1 MGLGDDGSKVESW
14 DVKKSKG
21 RKKKDDDDDDEVE
34 ETGCWIKLRF
44 IGSCITSRSKV
55 ENSVSGISTHES
67 KSTNDTSRDQPAA
80 PAIPSTT
87 TSNAESNSSS
97 SKLEEELKVSSRL
110 RKFAFN
116 DLKLATRNFRP
127 ESLLGEGGFGCV
139 FKGWI
144 EENGTA
150 PVKPGTG
157 LTVAV
162 KTLNHD
168 GLQGHR
174 EWLAEVNF
182 LGDLVHP
189 NLVKFIGYCI
199 EDDQRLL
206 VYEFMPRGSLENH
219 LFRRSLPLP
228 WSIRMKIAVGAA
240 KGLAFLHEE
249 AERPV
254 IYRDFKTS
262 NILLDAVFIWL
273 PYLLLPGIQCQTF
286 GFGLAKDAPDEGK
299 THVSTRV
306 MGTYGYAAPEYVMT
320 GHLTSKSDVY
330 SFGVVLLEMLTGRRS
345 MDKNRPNGEHNLV
358 EWARPH
364 LGERRRF
371 YRLIDPRLE
380 GHFSIKGAQKAAQ
393 LAARCLSRDPKAR
406 PLMSEVV
413 DALKPLPNLK
423 DMASSSYYF
432 QTMQADR
439 VSSSPNGKNGLRN
452 QFTFPRNGQQ
462 HPRSLSIPNGSHA
475 SPYHQHAHNSPKPNG
490 AEQLTRT
497 RRQRRKS
504 AMVPIVLL
512 FFFCFPFN
520 AGARCFGS
528 FKKLQL
534 PAVGSESY
542 AFDSHNV
549 GPYTGLND
557 GRIVKYEG
565 PEAGFVEFATT
576 SANRSKEFCDGTD
589 GTDPILT
596 LICGRAIGMEINH
609 KTGELYLVDANYGLM
624 VVGSRGGLATQLA
637 GGGDAEGF
645 DQVDSLAIDPTTGA
659 VYIGDV
665 GTIFQKT
672 KNMTEILLSGDTSG
686 RLLKYEPKTKR
697 LTVLLRGLAVANG
710 VAVSKDGSFVL
721 VSEYI
726 ACRITRYWLKGP
738 KANTSEIFV
747 ELPGNPDNIQRTESG
762 DFWLAVNIQKLYP
775 KLTCFALGQR
785 ISANG
790 QILETLNFFAESII
804 QLTSPKSMSILAHY
818 TWLRW
823 IPIL

>member
-1 MGLGDDGSKVESW
+1 MGLGDDGLKVESW

-21 RKKKDDDDDDEVE
+21 RKNKDDEAVE
-34 ETGCWIKLRF
+34 ETGCCIRLRF
-44 IGSCITSRSKV
+44 FGCCISSRSKV
-55 ENSVSGISTHES
+55 DSSISGISTHET
-67 KSTNDTSRDQPAA
+67 KSPNDTSRDQPVAA
-80 PAIPSTT
+80 VIPSTT

-97 SKLEEELKVSSRL
+97 TKLEEELKVSSRL
-110 RKFAFN
+110 RKFTFN

-168 GLQGHR
+168 GLQ
-174 EWLAEVNF
+174 
-182 LGDLVHP
+182 
-189 NLVKFIGYCI
+189 
-199 EDDQRLL
+199 DDQRLL

-228 WSIRMKIAVGAA
+228 WSIRMKIALGAA

-262 NILLDAVFIWL
+262 NILLDAEYNAKL
-273 PYLLLPGIQCQTF
+273 SD
-286 GFGLAKDAPDEGK
+286 FGLAKDAPDEGK

-413 DALKPLPNLK
+413 EALKPLPNLK

-439 VSSSPNGKNGLRN
+439 ASSSPNGKNGLRT
-452 QFTFPRNGQQ
+452 QGSFSRNGQQ
-462 HPRSLSIPNGSHA
+462 HPRSLSIPNGTNA
-475 SPYHQHAHNSPKPNG
+475 SPYHQFAHNSPKPN
-490 AEQLTRT
+490 
-497 RRQRRKS
+497 
-504 AMVPIVLL
+504 
-512 FFFCFPFN
+512 
-520 AGARCFGS
+520 
-528 FKKLQL
+528 
-534 PAVGSESY
+534 
-542 AFDSHNV
+542 
-549 GPYTGLND
+549 
-557 GRIVKYEG
+557 
-565 PEAGFVEFATT
+565 
-576 SANRSKEFCDGTD
+576 SK
-589 GTDPILT
+589 P
-596 LICGRAIGMEINH
+596 
-609 KTGELYLVDANYGLM
+609 
-624 VVGSRGGLATQLA
+624 
-637 GGGDAEGF
+637 
-645 DQVDSLAIDPTTGA
+645 
-659 VYIGDV
+659 
-665 GTIFQKT
+665 
-672 KNMTEILLSGDTSG
+672 
-686 RLLKYEPKTKR
+686 
-697 LTVLLRGLAVANG
+697 
-710 VAVSKDGSFVL
+710 
-721 VSEYI
+721 
-726 ACRITRYWLKGP
+726 
-738 KANTSEIFV
+738 
-747 ELPGNPDNIQRTESG
+747 
-762 DFWLAVNIQKLYP
+762 
-775 KLTCFALGQR
+775 
-785 ISANG
+785 
-790 QILETLNFFAESII
+790 
-804 QLTSPKSMSILAHY
+804 
-818 TWLRW
+818 
-823 IPIL
+823 